1 MAGAAAV
8 GDLVQRAQRALA
20 AGCDVL
26 PVCNDRPGVE
36 RLLDRLRVQI
46 DPASQLRL
54 VRMRGRR
61 QYRFETLAASAAWQ
75 SAREWLIRSA
85 SPPPE
90 LSFKPEGADA
100 GDT

>member
-1 MAGAAAV
+1 
-8 GDLVQRAQRALA
+8 ALA

-26 PVCNDRPGVE
+26 PVCNERPGAE
-36 RLLDRLRVQI
+36 RLLDQLKLEI

-90 LSFKPEGADA
+90 LTFNSGGADA
-100 GDT
+100 GGT

>member
-1 MAGAAAV
+1 
-8 GDLVQRAQRALA
+8 
-20 AGCDVL
+20 
-26 PVCNDRPGVE
+26 VCNDRPGVE
-36 RLLDRLRVQI
+36 RLLDGLKVQI

-61 QYRFETLAASAAWQ
+61 QYRFETLGASAAWQ
-75 SAREWLIRSA
+75 SAREWLLRSA

-90 LSFKPEGADA
+90 LTFKAEDGDA

>member
-1 MAGAAAV
+1 
-8 GDLVQRAQRALA
+8 LQRAQRALA

-36 RLLDRLRVQI
+36 RLLDGLKAQI

-61 QYRFETLAASAAWQ
+61 QYRFETLSASAAWQ
-75 SAREWLIRSA
+75 SAREWLLRSA

-90 LSFKPEGADA
+90 LSFKAEGADA